1 MRERLASRPM
11 LLAIA
16 GVVLGLLLLTYAS
29 DQFVVGAAR
38 VAAALRISAIVIG
51 AVVIGF
57 GTSAPELVVSGLAAG
72 RGQVDLAVGNV
83 IGSNIANLTLVL
95 GVAALV
101 APIAV
106 RSSTLKREAPLSL
119 AAIIAFAVLI
129 QGGLT
134 VIDGA
139 ILALILV
146 GALIFIMVS
155 ARGGDA
161 VLADEVAEYLTE
173 AKPPLRRE
181 LTRTVLAL
189 IAVVVAAQVLVIS
202 ATEIARAFGLAEG
215 FVGVTIVAI
224 GTSLPE
230 LATAVQAARRRE
242 TDLIIGNLLGSNL
255 FNAGAVG
262 SVVAFAGPSV
272 ALDPSLAGLAALLMV
287 GIGVIAM
294 IFMISGTRVARSE
307 GIVLLVGYVVAVP
320 FLGR

>member
-1 MRERLASRPM
+1 M

-16 GVVLGLLLLTYAS
+16 GVVLGLILLTYAS

-57 GTSAPELVVSGLAAG
+57 GTSAPEIVVSGLAAG
-72 RGQVDLAVGNV
+72 RGQVDLAVGNI

-119 AAIIAFAVLI
+119 AAVITFAIMI
-129 QGGLT
+129 QGGLG
-134 VIDGA
+134 VIDGI
-139 ILALILV
+139 ILAVVLV
-146 GALIFIMVS
+146 GSLAIILVS
-155 ARGGDA
+155 ARGGDQA
-161 VLADEVAEYLTE
+161 LAGEVAEYLTE
-173 AKPPLRRE
+173 ARPPLRRE
-181 LTRTVLAL
+181 LTRTVIAL
-189 IAVVVAAQVLVIS
+189 IAVIVAAQVLVIS
-202 ATEIARAFGLAEG
+202 ATEIAQTLGLAEG

-262 SVVAFAGPSV
+262 SIVAFAGPSV
-272 ALDPSLAGLAALLMV
+272 ALDPSLVGPAALLMV
-287 GIGVIAM
+287 GIGFVAM
-294 IFMISGTRVARSE
+294 VFMISGTRVARSE
-307 GIVLLVGYVVAVP
+307 GIVLLVAYLVAVP
-320 FLGR
+320 FLGL

>member
-1 MRERLASRPM
+1 M

-51 AVVIGF
+51 AVIIGF
-57 GTSAPELVVSGLAAG
+57 GTSAPELVVSGLAAS

-119 AAIIAFAVLI
+119 AAVVVFAILI
-129 QGGLT
+129 QGGLG
-134 VIDGA
+134 VVDGV
-139 ILALILV
+139 ILAVVLV
-146 GALIFIMVS
+146 GALAIIMLS
-155 ARGGDA
+155 ARRGDA
-161 VLADEVAEYLTE
+161 VLTAEVKEYLTE
-173 AKPPLRRE
+173 GLPPLRRE
-181 LTRTVLAL
+181 LIRTVLAL
-189 IAVVVAAQVLVIS
+189 IAVILAAQVLVVS
-202 ATEIARAFGLAEG
+202 ATEIARTLGLAEG

-230 LATAVQAARRRE
+230 LATAVQAARRHE

-272 ALDPSLAGLAALLMV
+272 ALDPTLAGLAALLMV
-287 GIGVIAM
+287 GIGLIAM

-307 GIVLLVGYVVAVP
+307 GIVLLVGYLVAVP

>member
-1 MRERLASRPM
+1 M

-16 GVVLGLLLLTYAS
+16 GVLLGLLLLTYAA

-38 VAAALRISAIVIG
+38 VAAALRISTIVIG

-72 RGQVDLAVGNV
+72 RGQVDLAVGNI

-95 GVAALV
+95 GVAAMV
-101 APIAV
+101 APIVV

-119 AAIIAFAVLI
+119 AAVVAFALLI
-129 QGGLT
+129 QGGLS
-134 VIDGA
+134 VLDGA
-139 ILALILV
+139 ILAIVLV
-146 GALIFIMVS
+146 GALTVIIVA
-155 ARGGDA
+155 ARGGDP
-161 VLADEVAEYLTE
+161 VLANEVSEYLTE

-189 IAVVVAAQVLVIS
+189 IAVIVAAQVLVVS
-202 ATEIARAFGLAEG
+202 ATDIARTLGLAEG

-307 GIVLLVGYVVAVP
+307 GIVLLVGYLVALP

>member
-1 MRERLASRPM
+1 M

-16 GVVLGLLLLTYAS
+16 GVVLGLILLTYAS

-38 VAAALRISAIVIG
+38 VAAALRISTIVIG

-57 GTSAPELVVSGLAAG
+57 GTSAPEIVVSGLAAG
-72 RGQVDLAVGNV
+72 RGQVDLAVGNI

-101 APIAV
+101 APISV

-119 AAIIAFAVLI
+119 AAVVSFAILI
-129 QGGLT
+129 QGGLGVVDGIILT
-134 VIDGA
+134 VV
-139 ILALILV
+139 LI
-146 GALIFIMVS
+146 GALAIILVS
-155 ARGGDA
+155 ARRGDPA
-161 VLADEVAEYLTE
+161 LAGEVAEYLTE
-173 AKPPLRRE
+173 ARPPLRRE

-189 IAVVVAAQVLVIS
+189 IAVMIAAQVLVVS
-202 ATEIARAFGLAEG
+202 ATEIAQTLGLAEG

-230 LATAVQAARRRE
+230 LATAVQAARRQE

-262 SVVAFAGPSV
+262 SIVAFTGPSV

-287 GIGVIAM
+287 GIAFIAM

-307 GIVLLVGYVVAVP
+307 GVVLLIGYLVAVP
-320 FLGR
+320 LLGL

>member
-1 MRERLASRPM
+1 M

-16 GVVLGLLLLTYAS
+16 GVLLGLLLLTYAA

-38 VAAALRISAIVIG
+38 VAAALRISTIVIG

-72 RGQVDLAVGNV
+72 RGQVDLAVGNI

-95 GVAALV
+95 GVAAMV
-101 APIAV
+101 APIVV

-119 AAIIAFAVLI
+119 AAVVAFALLI
-129 QGGLT
+129 QGGLS
-134 VIDGA
+134 VLDGA
-139 ILALILV
+139 ILAIVLV
-146 GALIFIMVS
+146 GALTVIIVA
-155 ARGGDA
+155 ARGGDP
-161 VLADEVAEYLTE
+161 VLANEVSEYLTE

-189 IAVVVAAQVLVIS
+189 IAVIVAAQVLVVS
-202 ATEIARAFGLAEG
+202 ATDIARTLGLAEG

-294 IFMISGTRVARSE
+294 IFMISGARVARSE
-307 GIVLLVGYVVAVP
+307 GIVLLVGYLVALP

>member
-1 MRERLASRPM
+1 M

-16 GVVLGLLLLTYAS
+16 GVVLGLILLTYAS

-57 GTSAPELVVSGLAAG
+57 GTSAPEIVVSGLAAG
-72 RGQVDLAVGNV
+72 RGQVDLAVGNI

-119 AAIIAFAVLI
+119 AAVVTFAILI
-129 QGGLT
+129 QGGLGA
-134 VIDGA
+134 IDGI
-139 ILALILV
+139 ILTVVLV
-146 GALIFIMVS
+146 GALAIILVS
-155 ARGGDA
+155 ARGGDPA
-161 VLADEVAEYLTE
+161 LAGEVAEYLTE
-173 AKPPLRRE
+173 ARPPLRRE

-189 IAVVVAAQVLVIS
+189 IAVVVAARVLVIS
-202 ATEIARAFGLAEG
+202 ATEIAQTLGLAEG

-262 SVVAFAGPSV
+262 SIVAFAGPSV
-272 ALDPSLAGLAALLMV
+272 TLDPSLAGPAALLMV
-287 GIGVIAM
+287 GIGFVAM
-294 IFMISGTRVARSE
+294 VFMISGTRVARSE
-307 GIVLLVGYVVAVP
+307 GIVLLVGYLVAVP
-320 FLGR
+320 FLGL